1 MRAPQVVLEV
11 GAAAAEQ
18 DELRALA
25 HEPLE
30 VVADEVHALLVVQPP
45 YEAQQRR
52 ARVLRQAQLLQ
63 TSYIRHLPNQ
73 ACLLCLPQQF
83 QVTSDKKHELWKPSR
98 QGRPSSC
105 AVTTLTLGRG
115 AVIQRNLHCT
125 SRVTMP

>member
-63 TSYIRHLPNQ
+63 TSYIRHCQ
-73 ACLLCLPQQF
+73 TRHASYVC
-83 QVTSDKKHELWKPSR
+83 
-98 QGRPSSC
+98 PSSF
-105 AVTTLTLGRG
+105 R
-115 AVIQRNLHCT
+115 
-125 SRVTMP
+125 